1 MGTSHSASWRAT
13 ARCQSVTAAAPSA
26 AAARAANDLL
36 SEPVTTGPK
45 AANSYMAGKYIAIA
59 VPRSAGSITSWIVA
73 YTPE

>member
-1 MGTSHSASWRAT
+1 V
-13 ARCQSVTAAAPSA
+13 ARY
-26 AAARAANDLL
+26 LL